1 MTGWDRPEALAGE
14 PWYPKAPAGQGD
26 SGEFEDPVV
35 LRPPDLDRAWHRD
48 FHYPRGVVPLGTGLV
63 ADLARGAQQAA
74 RMLRLSASGGLAAR
88 FVGPYVYLG
97 AVPSDPPSAAERAA
111 ALAEVRGYPARF
123 RAHWAAA
130 RAELESRL
138 RGLEQA
144 PVEDLD
150 PPALGEYLTRA
161 WQVHARAWQ
170 IHFEV
175 MYRLLASHEL
185 IREELA
191 GLGVA
196 GDELLRL
203 LQAEDNSVLAGDRAL
218 SALVAGARRAGLAP
232 LFTEHPG
239 PLLPRLARHGPAA
252 AWLAEFQEFLA
263 VYGQRCDALGDLT
276 RPSWAEDP
284 EQPLALVR
292 TLLLGEATRAAG
304 DIPAVRHGD
313 GAGRAGGLPA
323 GSAALVEDARRANV
337 VWWNEEHNL
346 VIDLRAHLPIRRAA
360 LALAAA
366 TGAPQP
372 DAVLFLFAEE
382 ADRLARGATGW
393 AELAGLVAAR
403 RAYYEAWRERREE
416 LPSFLGTPAAA
427 TGDPVVK
434 EIISAGRCGGGSA
447 PVGTPRV
454 LRGLGVSRGT
464 ARGRVRV
471 LRSPDDLASLRPG
484 EVLVCEATS
493 PSWTPVFGLL
503 AACVCDVGG
512 MLTHAATI
520 SREYGIPCVCDVGSA
535 TRELRDGDEVEVDGT
550 NGTVTLLAR
559 PDLAT

>member
-1 MTGWDRPEALAGE
+1 MTGWDRALAGE
-14 PWYPKAPAGQGD
+14 PWYPEAPAGHGG
-26 SGEFEDPVV
+26 SGGFEDPAV
-35 LRPPDLDRAWHRD
+35 LRPPDLGRAWHRD
-48 FHYPRGVVPLGTGLV
+48 FHYPRGVVPLGAALV
-63 ADLARGAQQAA
+63 ADLVRGAQQAV
-74 RMLRLSASGGLAAR
+74 RTLRLSASGGLAAR

-97 AVPSDPPSAAERAA
+97 TVRADPPSAAERAA
-111 ALAEVRGYPARF
+111 ALADVRGYPARF
-123 RAHWAAA
+123 RGHWAAA
-130 RAELESRL
+130 RAELEARL
-138 RGLEQA
+138 RELEQA
-144 PVEDLD
+144 PVEDFD
-150 PPALGEYLTRA
+150 PPALGAYLARA

-170 IHFEV
+170 VHFEV

-185 IREELA
+185 IRDELA
-191 GLGVA
+191 GLGVD

-203 LQAEDNSVLAGDRAL
+203 LHAEDNSVLAGDRAL
-218 SALVAGARRAGLAP
+218 SALAASARRAGLAH
-232 LFTEHPG
+232 LFTEHSG
-239 PLLPRLARHGPAA
+239 PLLPRLARHEAAA
-252 AWLAEFQEFLA
+252 AWLAEFREFLA

-276 RPSWAEDP
+276 RPSWVEDP

-292 TLLLGEATRAAG
+292 MLLL
-304 DIPAVRHGD
+304 
-313 GAGRAGGLPA
+313 GRAGGLPA
-323 GSAALVEDARRANV
+323 RGAALVEDARRANV

-366 TGAPQP
+366 TGAPEP

-382 ADRLARGATGW
+382 ADRLAHGLTGW

-403 RAYYEAWRERREE
+403 RAYYQAWRERREE
-416 LPSFLGTPAAA
+416 LPSFLGTPAADE
-427 TGDPVVK
+427 GDPVVK
-434 EIISAGRCGGGSA
+434 QIISAGWCGAGSA
-447 PVGTPRV
+447 PGETPRV
-454 LRGLGVSRGT
+454 LRGLGVSCGT

-493 PSWTPVFGLL
+493 PSWTPVFSLL

-535 TRELRDGDEVEVDGT
+535 TRDLRDGDEVEVDGT

-559 PDLAT
+559 PDPVR